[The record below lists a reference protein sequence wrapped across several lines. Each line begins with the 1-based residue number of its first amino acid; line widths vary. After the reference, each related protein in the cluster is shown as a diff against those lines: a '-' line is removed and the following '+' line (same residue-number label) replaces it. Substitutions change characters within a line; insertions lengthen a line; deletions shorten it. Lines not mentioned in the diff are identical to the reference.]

1 MIHTLFYIYMKY
13 CVFGILISNLFLSV
27 RLSKVV
33 EFSESR
39 LNQYVS
45 FYVEIG
51 HNNMECTLLD
61 CFDDFNKYLLGKR
74 KVLWL

>member
-13 CVFGILISNLFLSV
+13 LSCVFGILISNLFLSV
-27 RLSKVV
+27 RFSKVV

-45 FYVEIG
+45 IYVEIG

-61 CFDDFNKYLLGKR
+61 CF
-74 KVLWL
+74 W